1 MEEIRIAKNSF
12 RILVINPLTDS
23 TKYGIFEN
31 ETSLYE
37 WNVPVNKLWEERSI
51 SEQAELRT
59 QSILQHINQIG
70 IRVHS
75 IDAVCGRGGLLRPIS
90 GGTYVINEKMITDL
104 EAAKFGFHVSNFGAL
119 IANNIAEKMGIPSYI
134 ADPVVVDEMMDLAKA
149 TGIPGKKR
157 KSIFHALNQKSVAR
171 EISSQLHATYEDLCL
186 VIAHLGGGVTVG
198 AHQYGRVIDVNNG
211 FDGEGP
217 MSFERAGNIPNH
229 HLIDLCFQNG
239 QTKESINKKVIFESG
254 LKSYLEIGD
263 LDELDRAYTER
274 RKETEEV
281 FDILA
286 YQVAKEIGKMGAA
299 LSGNVN
305 AIGLTGNLANYSYL
319 TDKIVNQISWIADVY
334 VLPGENVLSALYHAA
349 YRVLTKQEAPNQY

>member
-1 MEEIRIAKNSF
+1 MEEIRIVKDSF
-12 RILVINPLTDS
+12 RILVVNPLIDY

-31 ETSLYE
+31 DTSLYE
-37 WNVPVNKLWEERSI
+37 WDVPVKKEWEKLSI
-51 SEQAELRT
+51 HEQAKYRT
-59 QSILQHINQIG
+59 KSIINHIEDIG
-70 IRVHS
+70 IGLTS

-90 GGTYVINEKMITDL
+90 GGTYRINVKMINDL
-104 EAAKFGFHVSNFGAL
+104 EQARYGFHVSNFGAL
-119 IANNIAEKMGIPSYI
+119 IANKIEEKLNIPSYI

-149 TGIPGKKR
+149 TGLPKRKR

-171 EISSQLHATYEDLCL
+171 EIASQLNANYDDLCF

-217 MSFERAGNIPNH
+217 MSFERAGSIPNH
-229 HLIDLCFQNG
+229 HLIDMCFQEG
-239 QTKESINKKVIFESG
+239 KTEKQIKQKIIFESG
-254 LKSYLEIGD
+254 LKSYLEIQD
-263 LDELDRAYTER
+263 FDELDRAYAER
-274 RKETEEV
+274 QKETEEV

-286 YQVAKEIGKMGAA
+286 YQVSKEIGKMSAA

-319 TDKIVNQISWIADVY
+319 TDKIINQTSWIADVY
-334 VLPGENVLSALYHAA
+334 IMPGENVLSSLYQAA
-349 YRVLTKQEAPNQY
+349 YRVLTEQEQAIQY